1 MAVVCFAGLVVL
13 VFQSAEEK
21 SRQVIT
27 LTRLKVVGREI
38 HRYSQENTGNLPSLQ
53 NIDSLRQDI
62 GSHEVSEAGIESAG
76 WHLPFATNSMYS
88 QASLKEIA
96 DASEVALVFEAKAIW
111 NGGKYRG
118 VLFADG
124 HAKSVDSNHWQ
135 EIRKISNLSE
145 FNEPVVAPWWEFGNQ
160 GPRRPIP
167 KGTLVDGFGVFALF
181 LTMVAAILR
190 SRQATNP
197 VVEFFVVWLFY
208 SVVCLGIAFVGI
220 ALVMVPQI
228 GRG

>member
-1 MAVVCFAGLVVL
+1 MKNAFPRATWLPLLLAVFCFAGLVVL

-38 HRYSQENTGNLPSLQ
+38 RRFSQMNAGKLPSLQ
-53 NIDSLRQDI
+53 NINFLRQDI

-124 HAKSVDSNHWQ
+124 HAKIVDSNHWQ

-181 LTMVAAILR
+181 WVNGRGHGSGRGSSRLSPSPSFSSHWLTYAM
-190 SRQATNP
+190 
-197 VVEFFVVWLFY
+197 
-208 SVVCLGIAFVGI
+208 VCLTY
-220 ALVMVPQI
+220 
-228 GRG
+228 